1 MKKEKMI
8 PVNDH
13 LGEML
18 NWAVR
23 YALGRRT
30 YAVMDTCNYIKP
42 LIKDLSNRTLY
53 CMSRDIKD
61 QKKDGYGDQCDIDN
75 WLELLDLIDKELT
88 RRTDSI
94 VDASDH

>member
-1 MKKEKMI
+1 MKTV

-23 YALGRRT
+23 YSLGRRT

-53 CMSRDIKD
+53 CMLRDIKD

-75 WLELLDLIDKELT
+75 WMELLDLIDKELA

-94 VDASDH
+94 IEESDH

>member
-1 MKKEKMI
+1 MKTV

-42 LIKDLSNRTLY
+42 LIKDLSNRALY

-61 QKKDGYGDQCDIDN
+61 QKKEGYGDQCDIDN
-75 WLELLDLIDKELT
+75 WMELLDLIDKELA

-94 VDASDH
+94 IEESDH

>member
-1 MKKEKMI
+1 MRTV

-13 LGEML
+13 FGEML

-23 YALGRRT
+23 YSLGRRT

-42 LIKDLSNRTLY
+42 LIKYLSNRTLY

-61 QKKDGYGDQCDIDN
+61 QKKDGYGDQCDVDN
-75 WLELLDLIDKELT
+75 WTELLDLIDKELA

-94 VDASDH
+94 IEASDH

>member
-1 MKKEKMI
+1 MKTV

-30 YAVMDTCNYIKP
+30 YAVMSTCEYIKP
-42 LIKDLSNRTLY
+42 LIKDLNDRTLY
-53 CMSRDIKD
+53 CMVKDIKA
-61 QKKDGYGDQCDIDN
+61 QEKEGYGDHCDYID
-75 WLELLDLIDKELT
+75 WMELLSLINKELSE
-88 RRTDSI
+88 RTEKFTEEET
-94 VDASDH
+94 

>member
-8 PVNDH
+8 PVNDR

-30 YAVMDTCNYIKP
+30 YAVMSTCEYIKP
-42 LIKDLSNRTLY
+42 LVKELSDRTLY
-53 CMSRDIKD
+53 CISRDIRGRE
-61 QKKDGYGDQCDIDN
+61 KDGYGDQCDIDN
-75 WLELLDLIDKELT
+75 WMELLD
-88 RRTDSI
+88 I
-94 VDASDH
+94 VDDELAKRTERTILASDH

>member
-1 MKKEKMI
+1 MKTV
-8 PVNDH
+8 PVNDN

-42 LIKDLSNRTLY
+42 LIEDLNDRTLY
-53 CMSRDIKD
+53 CMSRDIKE
-61 QKKDGYGDQCDIDN
+61 QEKKGYGDQCDIDN
-75 WLELLDLIDKELT
+75 WLELLGLVNEELT
-88 RRTDSI
+88 RRTDKI
-94 VDASDH
+94 IEASDH